1 LQDLAMKILTL
12 SNLYPPHYLGGYEL
26 ACHDVA
32 CSLARRGHQVQILTS
47 TYGVPAPCR
56 EGNVARLLDRAYPP
70 DALWRRERAR
80 SRHNVAVLSA
90 EVAGFRPDLVHVF
103 NPSGLSG
110 AVLTWLHHAC
120 PCPVVHDISDLWLP
134 NAYAEDTWA
143 RFADRTPRPLRR
155 LWARLVGPA
164 TGGAMDFSKSYYRSD
179 FLRVWHRG
187 HGLDP
192 RSAGVI
198 HHGVAQAEL
207 PKWSPEGR
215 GVVFAGRLSAD
226 KGVHILL
233 QAVRSLADRRPDLSF
248 PVTLSGSGDDAY
260 VDGLREIARALP
272 ERVPVRFAGA
282 LPRGESLRAVAE
294 HMLYA
299 FPVVWDE
306 PFSIGLVEA
315 LAAGMPLVATRT
327 GGTPEIVEHGR
338 NGLLVER
345 SDPQAFSAGLE
356 RLLDDAALRMRFSEG
371 ARASVAHLE
380 FERTVDRVEEHL
392 RGVLAS

>member
-1 LQDLAMKILTL
+1 MKILTL

-32 CSLARRGHQVQILTS
+32 RSLSARGHQVRVLTS
-47 TYGVPAPCR
+47 THGVPAPCR
-56 EGNVARLLDRAYPP
+56 DGDVARLLDRGYPP
-70 DALWRRERAR
+70 DADWRRERMR
-80 SRHNVAVLSA
+80 SRNNVGALAA
-90 EVAGFRPDLVHVF
+90 EVESFRPELVHVF

-110 AVLTWLHHAC
+110 ALLTWLHHAC

-143 RFADRTPRPLRR
+143 RFAERFPRPLRR
-155 LWARLVGPA
+155 LWARLTGPA
-164 TGGAMDFSKSYYRSD
+164 TGAPMDFSRSYYRSD

-198 HHGVAQAEL
+198 HHGVAQTDL
-207 PKWSPEGR
+207 PKWSPVGR

-226 KGVHILL
+226 KGVHVLL
-233 QAVRSLADRRPDLSF
+233 QAVRLLADRRPDLSF
-248 PVTLSGSGDDAY
+248 PVTLSGAGDDGY
-260 VDGLREIARALP
+260 VGGLREIAGALP
-272 ERVPVRFAGA
+272 DRIPVRFAGA
-282 LPRGESLRAVAE
+282 LSREESLRVVAE
-294 HMLYA
+294 HMVYA

-327 GGTPEIVEHGR
+327 GGTPEIVEHDR
-338 NGLLVER
+338 NGYLVER
-345 SDPQAFSAGLE
+345 SDAPAFSQGLE
-356 RLLDDAALRMRFSEG
+356 RLLDDPGLRARFSEA

-380 FERTVDRVEEHL
+380 FERTVDRVEDHL
-392 RGVLAS
+392 RGVLAP